1 MMSPMSKSLRVL
13 LPALLS
19 MGLVLGAC
27 SSGEN
32 VPVNSASDTG
42 SSSTVH
48 PAAVVTLK
56 FVSFEPGRVTIHAGQ
71 TVEWVWDDAPV
82 AYNVVFDDF
91 SSPTQVSGVYFH
103 TFDTSG
109 VYTYQCTEHATMR
122 GTVDVL
128 P

>member
-1 MMSPMSKSLRVL
+1 MMSAMSKSLRVV
-13 LPALLS
+13 LPVLVALGLALS
-19 MGLVLGAC
+19 AC

-32 VPVNSASDTG
+32 VPVNTG
-42 SSSTVH
+42 SNSGGSSTQH
-48 PAAVVTLK
+48 PAVVVMLK

-82 AYNVVFDDF
+82 AHNVTFNGF
-91 SSPTQVSGVYFH
+91 ASPTQASGVYFH
-103 TFDTSG
+103 TFDTPG
-109 VYTYQCTEHATMR
+109 LYAYQCTVHATMR

>member
-1 MMSPMSKSLRVL
+1 MMSPMSKWLRVL
-13 LPALLS
+13 PPALLS
-19 MGLVLGAC
+19 LGLLLSAC

-42 SSSTVH
+42 SSSTAH

-56 FVSFEPGRVTIHAGQ
+56 YVSFEPGQVTIHAGQ

-82 AYNVVFDDF
+82 AHNVVFADF
-91 SSPTQVSGVYFH
+91 SSPTQVNGVYFH
-103 TFDTSG
+103 TFDAPG
-109 VYTYQCTEHATMR
+109 VYPYQCSDHATMR